1 MFKEHV
7 SFLYVGYKKFPTNQF
22 IRNFFSFMC
31 MKPTTKIMLYICL
44 KWMSSL
50 LNGEELEEWDII
62 MAMDSWVLFRSHLGT
77 PTIQL

>member
-1 MFKEHV
+1 
-7 SFLYVGYKKFPTNQF
+7 
-22 IRNFFSFMC
+22 
-31 MKPTTKIMLYICL
+31 
-44 KWMSSL
+44 MSSL